1 MKENLKIAL
10 DIVQG
15 ILIEIN
21 ELIELCE
28 EHDLTDEMLNKK
40 LNIIKNT
47 YLINVLAY
55 VLTEW
60 KSKE

>member
-10 DIVQG
+10 NIVQG

-28 EHDLTDEMLNKK
+28 EYDLIDEMLNKK

-47 YLINVLAY
+47 YLVNVLAY
-55 VLTEW
+55 VLTE
-60 KSKE
+60 

>member
-10 DIVQG
+10 NIVQG

-28 EHDLTDEMLNKK
+28 ERDLTDEMLNKK

-47 YLINVLAY
+47 YLVNVLIY
-55 VLTEW
+55 IF
-60 KSKE
+60 SK

>member
-10 DIVQG
+10 NIVQG

-28 EHDLTDEMLNKK
+28 ERDLTDEMLNKK

-47 YLINVLAY
+47 YLVNVLIY
-55 VLTEW
+55 IF
-60 KSKE
+60 SKWTY